1 LAVLAVGCLL
11 WRQWQQLMPLG
22 QQQLLPVPSACL
34 LLLGQQLEQ
43 TQRLQKQRLTQP
55 WGREL

>member
-1 LAVLAVGCLL
+1 
-11 WRQWQQLMPLG
+11 MPLG